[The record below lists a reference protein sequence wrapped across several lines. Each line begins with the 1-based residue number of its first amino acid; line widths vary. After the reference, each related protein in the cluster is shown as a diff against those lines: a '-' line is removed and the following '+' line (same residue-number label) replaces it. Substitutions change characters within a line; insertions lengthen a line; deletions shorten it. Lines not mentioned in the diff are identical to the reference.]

1 MMLYFD
7 VLIELDE
14 VNANNSVKW
23 KRFTVPKK
31 VETIKTTYSK
41 TQVKYKLARM
51 KWVNDSEM
59 SMRWNNE
66 IWSILE
72 ISVLR

>member
-1 MMLYFD
+1 MLYFD

-51 KWVNDSEM
+51 K
-59 SMRWNNE
+59 
-66 IWSILE
+66 
-72 ISVLR
+72 